1 MKKLIAF
8 TLTATML
15 TATAAQADY
24 YGRRG
29 GYRAP
34 AYNHHQHRAPAY
46 NHRGNN
52 WVAPVIG
59 GLLLGGALYGA
70 HRYYQPQ
77 PVCWDEV
84 VGYDRYGREVWQRLC
99 Q

>member
-1 MKKLIAF
+1 MKKIAI
-8 TLTATML
+8 TLAAIATL

-24 YGRRG
+24 RHRGHG

-34 AYNHHQHRAPAY
+34 AYNHHQHRGP
-46 NHRGNN
+46 N

-59 GLLLGGALYGA
+59 GLLLGGAIYGA
-70 HRYYQPQ
+70 HRYYQPT
-77 PVCWDEV
+77 CWTEF
-84 VGYDRYGREVWQRLC
+84 VGYDRWGREVHQRIC